1 MLLNGMVLK
10 VLVRR
15 HYLSKGL
22 KQVKRRAMWIFQ
34 GGKKDIFEEKMEDWK
49 MESSDGVCGEGELW
63 TSRVAPGEA
72 DGQTVHICVCP
83 GHGV

>member
-34 GGKKDIFEEKMEDWK
+34 GEKKDIFEEKMEDGK
-49 MESSDGVCGEGELW
+49 SSDGVYGEGELW
-63 TSRVAPGEA
+63 TSWVAPGEA
-72 DGQTVHICVCP
+72 DGQTAHICVCP
-83 GHGV
+83 GRGV